1 MDRINKKK
9 IVHVLKS
16 SIYSGAENV
25 VLTIINNIQDEF
37 NFVYIATEGPI
48 REKLEQEHVPF
59 RLLSEF
65 KYENLKK
72 VLEEEK
78 PDIIHAHD
86 FSATVMCA

>member
-48 REKLEQEHVPF
+48 REKT
-59 RLLSEF
+59 R
-65 KYENLKK
+65 
-72 VLEEEK
+72 
-78 PDIIHAHD
+78 AG
-86 FSATVMCA
+86 TCAVSSIKRI